1 MQIYQCQ
8 CDPWSCVQN
17 MLTELTWTTKDL
29 TALLVSAIDLTWPP
43 LILLIAHDLISNL
56 PWPFWLH
63 MTDQW
68 PPLTLLTDRPDLSW
82 PYCMTWPLLTL
93 LIAHDLISNL
103 PWPCW
108 LHMTWPVTSLDIAD
122 RPDLSWPYC
131 MTWPQLTLLHD
142 LTSVDLTSWP
152 DLC

>member
-1 MQIYQCQ
+1 MLLTLH
-8 CDPWSCVQN
+8 DLRWSC
-17 MLTELTWTTKDL
+17 
-29 TALLVSAIDLTWPP
+29 
-43 LILLIAHDLISNL
+43 
-56 PWPFWLH
+56 WLH
-63 MTDQW
+63 MTWSVTSLDLSDCTWPDQW

-142 LTSVDLTSWP
+142 MTSVNLADCRSCGTGKPATEERCPEEFGYSTGSQIWSVNYFF
-152 DLC
+152 